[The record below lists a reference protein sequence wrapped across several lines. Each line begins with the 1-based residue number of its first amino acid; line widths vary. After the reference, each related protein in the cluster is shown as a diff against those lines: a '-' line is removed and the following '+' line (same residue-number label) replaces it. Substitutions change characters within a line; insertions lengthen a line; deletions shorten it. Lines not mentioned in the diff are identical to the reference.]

1 VQALARG
8 EKPWYNIALLNDG
21 GKTMDKQAEK
31 QTALTQERYDDLVAQ
46 LEKLRTVGRDDIAE
60 KLRVARSY
68 GDLSENAE
76 YNETMDEQAKMEAQ
90 ISKLEEE
97 LRNVTIIDET
107 SVKTDVVH
115 VGVTVKVKD
124 LVYGDIETFQILGTG
139 RLEDGILLDTS
150 PLGKALLGKG
160 QGEVAEFYSP
170 TGNGKILRFEVL
182 EISK

>member
-1 VQALARG
+1 
-8 EKPWYNIALLNDG
+8 
-21 GKTMDKQAEK
+21 MDKQAEK